1 MKFLPEIKELP
12 PDSLA
17 ADIATK
23 IAQLTDVLKR
33 LTDGRK
39 REIPGRLRIVQNKKR
54 GRVQYYH
61 VLPPRADSGI
71 DAGRGID
78 ADNRIDSSC
87 ANDADTKI
95 DVGTAIDAGS
105 RTDAGHEIDTNTA
118 IDPDTAI
125 DDKYSTVCT
134 TGKYIPQKD
143 IEVAERLAQQNYD
156 HKIEKSIEPTIENL
170 TLAYE
175 SLNKLNK
182 KIMLE
187 KFSPLRVPLI
197 TTLTKTENDYIQIWQ
212 QQTYQQKQF
221 ASDDAIYFTQKNE
234 RVRSKS
240 EIIIADTLCNLK
252 IPYHYEYPV
261 KLKTFNK
268 NYTTLH
274 PDFLVLNPHS
284 REEFLWEHLGKLDD
298 INYVNDALKRIKLYI
313 SNGIFPGRNLILTAE
328 TSSQPL
334 ERKLVENIINGML
347 RNK

>member
-23 IAQLTDVLKR
+23 IAQLNDVLKR

-54 GRVQYYH
+54 CRVQYYH
-61 VLPPRADSGI
+61 VLPPRAGNGIDSISGIDLGSEIDDCSGI
-71 DAGRGID
+71 DAGGVTD
-78 ADNRIDSSC
+78 ASTAIDS
-87 ANDADTKI
+87 
-95 DVGTAIDAGS
+95 GTAIDS
-105 RTDAGHEIDTNTA
+105 SSA
-118 IDPDTAI
+118 IDCKHSTAF
-125 DDKYSTVCT
+125 T

-156 HKIEKSIEPTIENL
+156 HKIEKSIGPAIENL
-170 TLAYE
+170 SLAYK
-175 SLNKLNK
+175 SLNELNQ

-187 KFSPLRVPLI
+187 KFSPHRVPLI
-197 TTLTKTENDYIQIWQ
+197 TTLTKTKNDYIQIWQ

-221 ASDDAIYFTQKNE
+221 AADDAIYFTQKNE

-334 ERKLVENIINGML
+334 ERKLVENIINGIL
-347 RNK
+347 RNV

>member
-23 IAQLTDVLKR
+23 IAQLNDVLKR

-54 GRVQYYH
+54 CRVQYYH
-61 VLPPRADSGI
+61 VLPPRAGSG
-71 DAGRGID
+71 
-78 ADNRIDSSC
+78 IDSSC
-87 ANDADTKI
+87 ANDADTTI

-118 IDPDTAI
+118 ID
-125 DDKYSTVCT
+125 DKYSTVCT
-134 TGKYIPQKD
+134 TGKYIPKKD
-143 IEVAERLAQQNYD
+143 IELAVRLAQQNYN
-156 HKIEKSIEPTIENL
+156 HKIEKSIGPAIENL
-170 TLAYE
+170 SLAYK
-175 SLNKLNK
+175 SLNELNQ

-187 KFSPLRVPLI
+187 KFSPHRVPLI
-197 TTLTKTENDYIQIWQ
+197 TTLTKTENDYIQFWQ
-212 QQTYQQKQF
+212 QQTYQRKQF
-221 ASDDAIYFTQKNE
+221 AADEAIYFTQKNE

-240 EIIIADTLCNLK
+240 KIIIADTLCNLK
-252 IPYHYEYPV
+252 IPYHYEYPI
-261 KLKTFNK
+261 KLKTSNK

-274 PDFLVLNPHS
+274 PDFLVLNPLS
-284 REEFLWEHLGKLDD
+284 RKEFLWEHLGKLDD
-298 INYVNDALKRIKLYI
+298 INYLNDALKRIKLYI

-334 ERKLVENIINGML
+334 ERKLVENIINGIL
-347 RNK
+347 RNV